1 MSDFLKN
8 KRGSAALEFAI
19 CMPFMITLTIGAI
32 EFGRALWCHHTLVE
46 MTRDATRY
54 LSRVPDP
61 TNGTYQTA
69 ARNLALTG
77 TFDGSGSPLIP
88 PSFGT
93 VTISFPAP
101 TVVAPPAGGWSITQ
115 PATAESITTIA
126 SLDFTSSLIAWFG
139 AATTIPIATA
149 HSERLQTD

>member
-8 KRGSAALEFAI
+8 RRGSAALEFAI
-19 CMPFMITLTIGAI
+19 CMPFMITLVVGVT
-32 EFGRALWCHHTLVE
+32 EFGRALWCHHTVVQ

-61 TNGTYQTA
+61 TNSTYQTA

-77 TFDGSGSPLIP
+77 TFDGSGSPRIP
-88 PSFGT
+88 ASFGT

-101 TVVAPPAGGWSITQ
+101 TVVPPPAGGWSITQ
-115 PATAESITTIA
+115 PATAKSVTTIA
-126 SLDFTSSLIAWFG
+126 SLGFTSSLIAWFG
-139 AATTIPIATA
+139 AATTIPIAAA